1 MFIASE
7 MKTHARKLHAHTHN
21 QQHHKHS
28 TFYLYNLNILALRCV
43 YGRDLKPVPAG
54 RTVARAQIKQIRVH
68 LFCVPNRGETEDVEG
83 FKPLSVHLISNL
95 AVVAVS

>member
-7 MKTHARKLHAHTHN
+7 MKTHARKLHAHTPS
-21 QQHHKHS
+21 KHS

-43 YGRDLKPVPAG
+43 YGRDLKPVPAC

-68 LFCVPNRGETEDVEG
+68 LLCVPSRGER
-83 FKPLSVHLISNL
+83 KPRDLSLFRSI
-95 AVVAVS
+95 